1 MPVDIIKQQLTT
13 KILNAERDNKIYFLK
28 AGTGAGKST
37 LFINELFGITN
48 GKSILCT
55 KPRVAL
61 CHEAVQDL
69 PKYYPNFLN
78 GFNIGYKVGSDDRSP
93 KV

>member
-1 MPVDIIKQQLTT
+1 MLLSKPGVFQYDFYDQNKQLEQQQEKFSIPVDIIKQQLTT
-13 KILNAERDNKIYFLK
+13 KILNAETDNKIYFLK

-37 LFINELFGITN
+37 LFINELFKITN

-61 CHEAVQDL
+61 CHEAV
-69 PKYYPNFLN
+69 
-78 GFNIGYKVGSDDRSP
+78 
-93 KV
+93 